1 MSDMNHVLSH
11 EEREAL
17 GDAGGES
24 MDLIL
29 PAAEPGK
36 APGPLPGEAIAE
48 LLRSSLSDLSSLL
61 ASAPDAA
68 APAANPS
75 TVNHVQAPVSI
86 NVTATQADPERIGR
100 SIYDAAE
107 RYLLRTL
114 S

>member
-36 APGPLPGEAIAE
+36 VPGPLPGQPSGPLPGRDPGKGAGDGYG
-48 LLRSSLSDLSSLL
+48 RGGL
-61 ASAPDAA
+61 A
-68 APAANPS
+68 
-75 TVNHVQAPVSI
+75 V
-86 NVTATQADPERIGR
+86 
-100 SIYDAAE
+100 
-107 RYLLRTL
+107 
-114 S
+114 